1 MKNYYH
7 HIQTVPKQNLLSK
20 LMEVDLNNVVESED
34 LTDLQGEIA
43 CAGGMCE
50 VDSLVTKP
58 LKLEL

>member
-1 MKNYYH
+1 
-7 HIQTVPKQNLLSK
+7 
-20 LMEVDLNNVVESED
+20 MEVDLNNVVESED